1 MGNAEQT
8 VSAIFPT
15 RVTNH
20 SKGFGS
26 TFFFSIFWANIGRSR
41 NLAYDIELCFV
52 SLKFVMIVQSYISLM
67 LSQKGKENKNT
78 DCIWILQVISKPVHV
93 IGKNCDDIA
102 VVY

>member
-26 TFFFSIFWANIGRSR
+26 TFFFFRFFGLILVARETWRMILNCVAVFS
-41 NLAYDIELCFV
+41 FV

-78 DCIWILQVISKPVHV
+78 DYIWI
-93 IGKNCDDIA
+93 
-102 VVY
+102 